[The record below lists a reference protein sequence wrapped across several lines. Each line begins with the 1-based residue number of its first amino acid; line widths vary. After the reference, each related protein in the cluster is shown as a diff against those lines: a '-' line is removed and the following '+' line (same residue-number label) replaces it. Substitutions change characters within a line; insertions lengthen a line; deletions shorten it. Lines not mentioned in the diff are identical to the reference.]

1 MDTNENS
8 VIDDIYY
15 AFLKKRNELNRLVK
29 KNQEEIQET
38 EALLKSLMETD
49 VDMKY
54 FLRVIRRIFIKMK
67 FHLQKIRSN
76 I

>member
-38 EALLKSLMETD
+38 EALLKSLIETD
-49 VDMKY
+49 ADMNI

>member
-1 MDTNENS
+1 MRILLS
-8 VIDDIYY
+8 MIYIML
-15 AFLKKRNELNRLVK
+15 FLKKRNELNRLVK
-29 KNQEEIQET
+29 KRIRKKFRKQKHF
-38 EALLKSLMETD
+38 LKSLMETD

-54 FLRVIRRIFIKMK
+54 FFLRVIPRIFIKMK